1 MEKKWFVYLGDHHEG
16 PFSLDEIKEKMTQ
29 GVVRTDMYVWA
40 EGMVDWVPMVEV
52 SEFSMLVSPV
62 VEPPSVEMSA
72 PLEVE
77 VAPSE
82 SLTLDPPGEEILNE
96 EVPVEEPKTEE
107 SLNVESAPQEQDI
120 LPQIQLQEIPDD
132 QPSTPP
138 SEVISAAMQAQGVEA
153 ESSAGLEKKTPE
165 PESEPTQALTVKEK
179 KQQEKEVKISAKNA
193 QKEKKK
199 AIKIAKRAEK
209 KKKPEMAKVGIKSSS
224 PILKPR
230 VPKRGSRLFI
240 LIALMGG
247 MAFGY
252 MEGYFDPF
260 LNSPTV
266 KTELQKLQD
275 KIRPHLLK
283 LRNDVPFLADLISP
297 IPEVSDVSPIDYQ
310 ELKNAAG
317 FPIDQGP
324 KVAIAASGGD
334 TLSPSFYIATNLPD
348 GARFDLFIKGVPG
361 TLLNRTEFFT
371 SGVIETQSGLGK
383 SEVLKFPDGTPIPR
397 GEYELYVVESEKQ
410 SPQAGALIDS
420 YAVHS
425 GQYPDFVR
433 ENHKIFK
440 KQTLFLGG
448 KKDNQYLVRL
458 KNYHDSLMKR
468 AQIELNEL
476 SQFSSTLISQY
487 NSTVTTFRKLKKGK
501 RTNKKKRTWK
511 KFATRWYQLQD
522 QMIDTFSKWNDETI
536 EKDRFFFS
544 MYKITKEA
552 GFAVKN
558 MHESQAAIVLG
569 LNSEPSDQEVN
580 ELATRAEA
588 LLRALSARL
597 KDTQSLPRQPGGVPA
612 RLRPLS
618 IESVLKDLKKEG
630 I

>member
-1 MEKKWFVYLGDHHEG
+1 
-16 PFSLDEIKEKMTQ
+16 
-29 GVVRTDMYVWA
+29 
-40 EGMVDWVPMVEV
+40 
-52 SEFSMLVSPV
+52 
-62 VEPPSVEMSA
+62 
-72 PLEVE
+72 
-77 VAPSE
+77 
-82 SLTLDPPGEEILNE
+82 
-96 EVPVEEPKTEE
+96 
-107 SLNVESAPQEQDI
+107 
-120 LPQIQLQEIPDD
+120 
-132 QPSTPP
+132 
-138 SEVISAAMQAQGVEA
+138 
-153 ESSAGLEKKTPE
+153 
-165 PESEPTQALTVKEK
+165 
-179 KQQEKEVKISAKNA
+179 
-193 QKEKKK
+193 
-199 AIKIAKRAEK
+199 
-209 KKKPEMAKVGIKSSS
+209 
-224 PILKPR
+224 
-230 VPKRGSRLFI
+230 
-240 LIALMGG
+240 
-247 MAFGY
+247 
-252 MEGYFDPF
+252 
-260 LNSPTV
+260 
-266 KTELQKLQD
+266 
-275 KIRPHLLK
+275 
-283 LRNDVPFLADLISP
+283 
-297 IPEVSDVSPIDYQ
+297 
-310 ELKNAAG
+310 
-317 FPIDQGP
+317 
-324 KVAIAASGGD
+324 
-334 TLSPSFYIATNLPD
+334 
-348 GARFDLFIKGVPG
+348 
-361 TLLNRTEFFT
+361 
-371 SGVIETQSGLGK
+371 
-383 SEVLKFPDGTPIPR
+383 
-397 GEYELYVVESEKQ
+397 
-410 SPQAGALIDS
+410 
-420 YAVHS
+420 
-425 GQYPDFVR
+425 QYPDFVR